1 MTSTEFDEFRI
12 HTITVATFAG
22 NGGNGP
28 LHDTPVTYSPTT
40 GDGVLVDDTRKLIR
54 GADGREVVSES
65 TIFDPDV
72 THAATYT
79 VGSLVTL
86 PDGRLATSLQ
96 VKVRDGAGVIP
107 SYVEVAL
114 T

>member
-12 HTITVATFAG
+12 HTVTVRTFAG
-22 NGGNGP
+22 NGGSGP
-28 LHDTPVTYSPTT
+28 IHDTPVTYSPTT
-40 GDGVLVDDTRKLIR
+40 GDGVLIDDTRKLIR
-54 GADGREVVSES
+54 GADGREIVSEA

-72 THAATYT
+72 SHAATYT
-79 VGSLVTL
+79 VGSLITL
-86 PDGRLATSLQ
+86 PDGREATSLQ
-96 VKVRDGAGVIP
+96 VKTRDGGGLVP